1 MNKERISDLRTR
13 INQLKVA
20 REDLHEPLDFYSK
33 ILDAYEGFDAS
44 LCGEPFAPPSAAA
57 HGPYPFISLGE
68 AELDWNAAFPLFRSL
83 CKAFI
88 DNVDAEEDVESA
100 SEASDEDAAGIIRN
114 AFRVFITAGAG
125 VSAEPTDEV
134 TPQLAFISFLAM
146 RPFVDAY
153 VAGARALLDNEDGVY
168 EATCPVCGGLAAMS
182 ILVREEG
189 HRHLVCSACE
199 TSWLYKRTRCHLC
212 GNEEPKTMGY
222 IMAEGP
228 GVEDC
233 YTAVTC
239 EKCKQYHRTLDTRKK
254 RFELDIALEAIA
266 AAHLEIL
273 AQREGYSP
281 APGWRGLDNSN

>member
-1 MNKERISDLRTR
+1 MNKEKISDLRTR
-13 INQLKVA
+13 IAQLKVA
-20 REDLHEPLDFYSK
+20 REDLREPLDFYSK
-33 ILDAYEGFDAS
+33 ILDAYDSCDAS
-44 LCGEPFAPPSAAA
+44 DFGEPFTPPAAA
-57 HGPYPFISLGE
+57 AKGPYPFIALGE
-68 AELDWNAAFPLFRSL
+68 TELDWNAAAPLFRSL
-83 CKAFI
+83 CKTFI
-88 DNVDAEEDVESA
+88 ENVEAEEDVERA
-100 SEASDEDAAGIIRN
+100 AETADEDIAGVIRN
-114 AFRVFITAGAG
+114 AFRVFISAGAG
-125 VSAEPTDEV
+125 VSAEPTEEV

-168 EATCPVCGGLAAMS
+168 EAVCPVCGGIAAMS
-182 ILVREEG
+182 ALVREEG

-212 GNEEPKTMGY
+212 GNEEPRTLGY

-233 YTAVTC
+233 YTAATC
-239 EKCKQYHRTLDTRKK
+239 EKCKQYHRMLDTRKK
-254 RFELDIALEAIA
+254 KFEIDIALEAIA